1 MRKAEPFLIAF
12 ILVLA
17 AVLRFL
23 DPDRTSLW
31 YDEAVSWQQSSGSF
45 SQMISLVAAD
55 NYPPL
60 HNIMLWLSMPVLG
73 DGEYALRLPSILM
86 GLLTVWLVYRVGKA
100 LFAPEAG
107 LLAAFLLTISPFHI
121 WFSTEARMYA
131 VFAAMGMAFLLAA
144 VALLRR
150 PGSYSFIGTALLGAL
165 FLYTHIYALFSFAA
179 VGLFA
184 CVLFLIERRG
194 HTITDMKPG
203 GPWRLIIAQILSG
216 LLFLPWL
223 IVLVARTQDVVD
235 KGFWIAYPS
244 WQFLK
249 VMARDMAGSDWVML
263 LFLACL
269 FVPAVAQFVPRS
281 RGPERPG
288 EIYVSWPFWFL
299 TAFAFGPLMIAYL
312 LSITVQP
319 ILFDRYLIA
328 AWPAF
333 LLLTAGCVRKVSCRI
348 LPLSVAAGAVLLLLA
363 PLQFTLFYKV
373 RPDWRSVTAPYL
385 QQGEDGEKIHLYK
398 PFASPALL
406 YYVRDKERIYLIDDD
421 DPFSEEATADRLWL
435 MLVHSSKNEMEAVQ
449 SRIPDTMKKAK
460 EWRGFGWGESGLTLE
475 RYEKQF

>member
-1 MRKAEPFLIAF
+1 MRKAELFLVTAIMA
-12 ILVLA
+12 LA

-23 DPDRTSLW
+23 DPGRTSLW

-45 SQMISLVAAD
+45 PEMISLVAAD

-60 HNIMLWLSMPVLG
+60 HNIILWLTMPVLG

-86 GLLTVWLVYRVGKA
+86 GLLTVWLVYRLGRA

-107 LLAAFLLTISPFHI
+107 LLAAFLLAISPFHI

-131 VFAAMGMAFLLAA
+131 VFAAMGVAFLLA
-144 VALLRR
+144 VTALLRR
-150 PGSYSFIGTALLGAL
+150 PGSYTFIATVLLGAL
-165 FLYTHIYALFSFAA
+165 FLYTHIYALFSFTA

-184 CVLFLIERRG
+184 CILFLMERRG
-194 HTITDMKPG
+194 RKIPDMVPG
-203 GPWRLIIAQILSG
+203 GPARLIVAQTLSG
-216 LLFLPWL
+216 ILFLPWL

-235 KGFWIAYPS
+235 EGFWIAYPG

-249 VMARDMAGSDWVML
+249 VMARDMAGSDWAML

-269 FVPAVAQFVPRS
+269 LVPAVAQLVPRS
-281 RGPERPG
+281 CGPARPV
-288 EIYVSWPFWFL
+288 EIYRSWPFWFL
-299 TAFAFGPLMIAYL
+299 AAFAFGPLIIAYL

-328 AWPAF
+328 AWPVF
-333 LLLTAGCVRKVSCRI
+333 LLLGAGSIRKVSCRI

-363 PLQFTLFYKV
+363 PLQFILFYKV
-373 RPDWRSVTAPYL
+373 KPDWRSVTAHYL

-398 PFASPALL
+398 RFALPVLQ
-406 YYVRDKERIYLIDDD
+406 YYVRDKDRIHLIDKDEPFPDD
-421 DPFSEEATADRLWL
+421 ATRDRLWL
-435 MLVHSSKNEMEAVQ
+435 MLVHSSADEMRGIQ
-449 SRIPDTMKKAK
+449 SRIPEHMHKAK
-460 EWRGFGWGESGLTLE
+460 EWRGFGWGESGLTLQ
-475 RYEKQF
+475 RYETQF